1 MEPEGHRGRRRR
13 RFRGPGWRSAGTLAV
28 TETVSF
34 GVLSFAFAVLLVPM
48 EAALDASRGELA
60 GAFGLSVVVRALA
73 APFVGAWIDRRG
85 ARGLMTLGSAASAA
99 LVFAWGGVTDVRQLT
114 FVFVALGVTSAAV
127 LYEPAFA
134 VAARWFDGRD
144 RADAILV
151 ITTAAGFA
159 STIFMPLTAV
169 LVESFGWREAL
180 RWLALI
186 LAVTTVLPHAL
197 FLRDPGDTR
206 TASRARRRRWRPA
219 DGVGVREAFRDP
231 ALRWLTAGFVAGTM
245 PVMAMSAHLP
255 ALLIDRGEAATA
267 AATIAGGIGVM
278 KVAGRIGLTIAQRS
292 VPFPLLLVGVF
303 GVQAAALV
311 ALAIGGGRAT
321 TIGFVVAFGAGAG
334 AITIAKPLIV
344 ATAYGRRS
352 YATIAGTVAVF
363 VTLAQAAAP
372 ALAGLGYDRAGDYE
386 VVLYV
391 LAASALTAALCMWRL
406 RHPEDS
412 DVSPSRTRSS
422 PSRNLSRSVAKDSRI
437 APSPDGPNSAP

>member
-1 MEPEGHRGRRRR
+1 MELDRPKRRH

-34 GVLSFAFAVLLVPM
+34 GVLSFAFSVLLVPM
-48 EAALDASRGELA
+48 ESALGASRGELA

-99 LVFAWGGVTDVRQLT
+99 LVFAWGGVTDVGHLT
-114 FVFVALGVTSAAV
+114 VVFVALGVASSAV

-169 LVESFGWREAL
+169 LIESFGWREAL

-197 FLRDPGDTR
+197 LLRDPRDAP
-206 TASRARRRRWRPA
+206 TATRARRKGWRPP

-231 ALRWLTAGFVAGTM
+231 ALRWLTAGFIAGTM

-255 ALLIDRGEAATA
+255 ALLVDRGEAATA
-267 AATIAGGIGVM
+267 AAAIAGGIGVM
-278 KVAGRIGLTIAQRS
+278 KVAGRIGLTVAQRS

-311 ALAIGGGRAT
+311 VLAIGAGRAT
-321 TIGFVVAFGAGAG
+321 TIAFVVAFGAGAG

-386 VVLYV
+386 VVLYL
-391 LAASALTAALCMWRL
+391 LAVSALIAALCMWRL
-406 RHPEDS
+406 RHPDGSE
-412 DVSPSRTRSS
+412 VNPSRSRSS
-422 PSRNLSRSVAKDSRI
+422 PAHNVSRSVANDNRI
-437 APSPDGPNSAP
+437 APSPEGPNSAP